1 MNYRMKLKKIIGGN
15 IFGRSDVD
23 AKHSWDIFHLSV
35 LFVISSN
42 LKHNTRWRQIS
53 QQICLTWSSK
63 SFFSNA
69 ILYRE

>member
-1 MNYRMKLKKIIGGN
+1 MAA
-15 IFGRSDVD
+15 IFLGRSDVA